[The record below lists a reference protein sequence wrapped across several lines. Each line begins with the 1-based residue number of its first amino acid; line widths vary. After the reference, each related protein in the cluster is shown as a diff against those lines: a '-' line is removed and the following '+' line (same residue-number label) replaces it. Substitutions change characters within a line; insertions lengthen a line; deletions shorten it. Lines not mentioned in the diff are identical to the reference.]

1 MLLCVLVIKDGKDM
15 IWKFSMY
22 GFLKNLRFFEP
33 FLYLFFLSRGLS
45 FFHIGLLIGIRELTL
60 LLMEVPTGVVADVLG
75 KRRTMVSCFSVYIVS
90 FILFYFGSDFFM
102 FIPAF
107 ILFGTGEALRTGT
120 HKAII
125 MDYLDRK
132 GLSKEKTK
140 YYGLTRSWSLFG
152 SSISALLAG
161 ALVFFSNSYEYIF
174 IASTIPYILGLLLM
188 LSYPRN
194 LDREISKDLRKVFM
208 AEIIDHIRRMM
219 ISLRYNIRLLRS
231 IVNSSIADAVF
242 KISKDYIQPIL
253 QSYVLLAGGL
263 LAGSLFISEKQEI
276 AVLVGVS
283 FFFIYIFSAISS
295 RNAHRI
301 EKAMVSRD
309 RSIDI
314 LFTVFV
320 IMLLVLGL
328 FRSFELFLPIILIF
342 VLMYMLINIRRPML
356 IGYIVDRTDRTQRAS
371 VLSIESQLKSFMI
384 MVFAPIL
391 GFLAENLGVEYVF
404 YGGAGLLIISMPFLI
419 LSTRRSQKNI

>member
-1 MLLCVLVIKDGKDM
+1 M

-22 GFLKNLRFFEP
+22 GFLKNLRLFEP

-60 LLMEVPTGVVADVLG
+60 FLMEVPTGVVADVLG
-75 KRRTMVSCFSVYIVS
+75 KRRTMVACFSVYIVS
-90 FILFYFGSDFFM
+90 FILFYFGSDFFL

-107 ILFGTGEALRTGT
+107 VLFGTGEALRTGT

-132 GLSKEKTK
+132 GLSKEKTR
-140 YYGLTRSWSLFG
+140 YYGLTRSWSLVG
-152 SSISALLAG
+152 SSISALIAG

-194 LDREISKDLRKVFM
+194 LDREISRDFQKVFIK
-208 AEIIDHIRRMM
+208 EIIDHIKRTI
-219 ISLRYNIRLLRS
+219 ISLRHNIRLLRS
-231 IVNSSIADAVF
+231 IVNSSIVDAVF

-263 LAGSLFISEKQEI
+263 LAGSLFISDKQEI
-276 AVLVGVS
+276 AVLIGIS

-301 EKAMVSRD
+301 EKAMASSD
-309 RSIDI
+309 RSIDL

-320 IMLLVLGL
+320 IMLLIVGI
-328 FRSFELFLPIILIF
+328 FRRFELFPPIILIF

-371 VLSIESQLKSFMI
+371 VLSIESQLKSLMI

-404 YGGAGLLIISMPFLI
+404 YGGAGLLIISMPLLI
-419 LSTRRSQKNI
+419 LSTKRRGEKIG